1 MFVQPK
7 DDLDLLLA
15 VLIYSLQ
22 LIDSIMMFREF
33 NQYQYLQYDLDLVQ
47 DQADLYNWII
57 LLMAGIIFVY
67 KCDFFVN

>member
-1 MFVQPK
+1 MFVQPS

-57 LLMAGIIFVY
+57 LLMAGIISVQ
-67 KCDFFVN
+67 KV

>member
-1 MFVQPK
+1 MFVQPS

-22 LIDSIMMFREF
+22 LIDSIMMFKEF

-57 LLMAGIIFVY
+57 LLMAGIISVY
-67 KCDFFVN
+67 ECDFFR